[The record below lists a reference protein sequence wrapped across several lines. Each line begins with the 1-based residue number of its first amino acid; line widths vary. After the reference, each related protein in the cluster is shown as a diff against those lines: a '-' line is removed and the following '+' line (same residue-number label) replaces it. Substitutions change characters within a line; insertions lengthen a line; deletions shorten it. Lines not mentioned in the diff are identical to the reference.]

1 MSPSLTLWI
10 AFPRIASGD
19 LPLRQGRHVLG
30 RATTCEFVVSHPT
43 VSRRHAELSFDGA
56 LVSLKDLRS
65 RNGTFVDGK
74 RIESCEVSRGQWV
87 EFGGVRFLLE
97 SSEFHTG
104 WLEDDDLDDVDS
116 PTELAESMEKPLAA
130 SPEQTVQSL
139 AALSKAQYRVYQLL
153 LGGLSYK
160 QIAGRL
166 ALSQHTVHNHIRA
179 IYRLLNVRSRGELF
193 ARFLNDTLQDG

>member
-10 AFPRIASGD
+10 AFPRIASSD
-19 LPLRQGRHVLG
+19 FPVRPGRHVLG
-30 RATTCEFVVSHPT
+30 RAADCDLVVSHPT
-43 VSRRHAELSFDGA
+43 VSRRHAELTVEGP
-56 LVSLKDLRS
+56 LVTVKDLRS

-74 RIESCEVSRGQWV
+74 RIEKCEVSRGQWV

-104 WLEDDDLDDVDS
+104 WMDDEDLDVDS
-116 PTELAESMEKPLAA
+116 PTELAESVEKPLAA

-139 AALSKAQYRVYQLL
+139 AALSKAQFRVYQLL

-160 QIAGRL
+160 QIAARL

-179 IYRLLNVRSRGELF
+179 IYRLLNVRSRSELF
-193 ARFLNDTLQDG
+193 ARFLNDTLEDG